1 MSSTVNQPGGV
12 TRFAANERAK
22 WLSKIDVLML
32 PIIVIAFLARA
43 LVRFAYGEEYFW
55 KNSYSLFYDLAQS
68 VAAGG
73 GLCYEWFGTKCAHR
87 PPVYPVFLVLTMVN
101 GKSYVTIVILQSI
114 IGAGTSLCA
123 YLIGKKL
130 FDRKT
135 GLLAALGVAV
145 YPYFVMHD
153 TALQETGLFTFLTA
167 LAILLLLKSRRSA
180 SKVVWVIAGL
190 VLGLAVLTRT
200 TLVVFVPFAFLWL
213 LFLAGVTRREA
224 LGKTAVV
231 ALGFLLVV
239 SPWLLRNYFL
249 IGSPTLSTLS
259 GLTLWAGNNPY
270 TFSNYPT
277 GSIDASV
284 GKAWENL
291 PPGDDNTIKQLSN
304 DEVAQNSWFL
314 HKAFGYMKE
323 HPGESFKRVFS
334 KVGAAFS
341 WRQNPAREG
350 FVQTMYF
357 FSYFPTLILAIAG
370 AWISR
375 RRWREH
381 ILIYGLF
388 ASFIIVTAIFFAHTS
403 HRTFLDV
410 FLIVFAA
417 NAVFAFYQLAKT
429 RILTGRHVARG

>member
-1 MSSTVNQPGGV
+1 
-12 TRFAANERAK
+12 
-22 WLSKIDVLML
+22 ML
-32 PIIVIAFLARA
+32 PILVTAFLARA

-68 VAAGG
+68 VAAGR

-87 PPVYPVFLVLTMVN
+87 PPVYPLFLVLSMTT

-123 YLIGKKL
+123 YLIGTQL

-135 GLLAALGVAV
+135 ALLAALGVAV
-145 YPYFVMHD
+145 YPYFIMHD

-167 LAILLLLKSRRSA
+167 LAIMLLLKSRLSA

-213 LFLAGVTRREA
+213 LFFAGVTRREA
-224 LGKTAVV
+224 ITKTAVV
-231 ALGFLLVV
+231 ALGFMLVL

-270 TFSNYPT
+270 TFSNYPI

-291 PPGDDNTIKQLSN
+291 PPGDDTAIKQLSN
-304 DEVAQNSWFL
+304 DEIAQNSWFL

-323 HPGESFKRVFS
+323 HPGETVKRSFR

-341 WRQNPAREG
+341 WRQNPARER
-350 FVQTMYF
+350 FVQAAYF
-357 FSYFPTLILAIAG
+357 LSYLPTLILGIAG
-370 AWISR
+370 AWMSR

-381 ILIYGLF
+381 SLIYGLF
-388 ASFIIVTAIFFAHTS
+388 GSFIIVTAVFFAHTS
-403 HRTFLDV
+403 HRSFLDV
-410 FLIVFAA
+410 FLMVFAA
-417 NAVFAFYQLAKT
+417 NAVCALYRIAKN
-429 RILTGRHVARG
+429 RELIDRQMAHQ